1 MTPRI
6 TPKKNQPSGLPDDRR
21 NPQSDNSA
29 HEREMEAELHSI
41 YDSADDAKPDMTR
54 LVQVR
59 HSAFKKFLVGLTVF
73 FAVLAAVSWAGVF
86 FFSPTA
92 TKFGGEGVTVDVEGP
107 TEVKSGDTVTYAVH
121 YKNAERVALGT
132 ASMELRLPKEFKLL
146 SADPAGEEN
155 SWKIGSVA
163 PGKDGLITVKGV
175 VLAPMSKELTLQA
188 ILTYRPADFNSEFQK
203 VSTKGMTI
211 TDSVLDMQVGGP
223 AKVLP
228 GDKVAL
234 TYTYKNNAASDFEH
248 LKVHADYPANFIPE
262 KATPPSADTDLKVW
276 DVAKLKAGDTGKITV
291 EGSFASD
298 AEGKTDFKGSIGFLD
313 ADEAFQLQKEGTFST
328 DVIKGDLVTALIL
341 NGKSEDQPVRF
352 GDTLRYAI
360 TYKNTGTAVLG
371 DVQLSATLDSTPAD
385 GLLQWKQLV
394 DKAGGTRSGNT
405 ITWTKKQIPSLGRV
419 NPGDQGTLDFEIP
432 FAATPPAGVKDGV
445 YQVASSVQAVI
456 ATIDET
462 DAGRTAKSSPV
473 VAKAVSDTA
482 LTAQLRYFNTDGIPV
497 GSGPLPPK
505 VDEAT
510 TYRAVIEVDNSLH
523 ELQDLKLTAKL
534 PSNVRFTGVSNVDAG
549 DLRFDAA
556 NSKMVWTLN
565 WLPTNIKK
573 LNITFDVAITP
584 GDDQRGKFPTVVDGI
599 IFEATDK
606 SNGFPMLLS
615 ASPLSTS
622 TDGDAQ
628 AAGKGRVQ

>member
-1 MTPRI
+1 MPPRTP
-6 TPKKNQPSGLPDDRR
+6 PKKNQPSGLPDDRR
-21 NPQSDNSA
+21 IPQPDNA
-29 HEREMEAELHSI
+29 EHEREVEAELHSI
-41 YDSADDAKPDMTR
+41 YDSTDEAKPDMTR

-86 FFSPTA
+86 FFSPAA

-107 TEVKSGDTVTYAVH
+107 GEVKSGDTVTYAIH
-121 YKNAERVALGT
+121 YRNDARVALGT
-132 ASMELRLPKEFKLL
+132 ASMEFRLPKEFKML
-146 SADPAGEEN
+146 SADPAGDN
-155 SWKIGSVA
+155 DSWKIGSVA

-175 VLAPMSKELTLQA
+175 VLAPMRKEMTLQA

-203 VSTKGMTI
+203 VTTKGMTV
-211 TDSVLDMQVGGP
+211 TDSVLDMQVNGP
-223 AKVLP
+223 PKVLP
-228 GDKVAL
+228 GDKVTL
-234 TYTYKNNAASDFEH
+234 TFAYKNNAASDFEH

-276 DVAKLKAGDTGKITV
+276 DVAKLKAGDAGKITV
-291 EGSFASD
+291 DGSFASD
-298 AEGKTDFKGSIGFLD
+298 AEGKLDIKGSIGFLD
-313 ADEAFQLQKEGTFST
+313 ADEAFQLQKEGAFST

-341 NGKSEDQPVRF
+341 NGKSQDQPVRF

-360 TYKNTGTAVLG
+360 TYKNTGSAVLG
-371 DVQLSATLDSTPAD
+371 DVQLSTMLDSAPAD

-394 DKAGGTRSGNT
+394 DKAGGIRSGNQ

-432 FAATPPAGVKDGV
+432 FAAGPVPGVKDGNF
-445 YQVASSVQAVI
+445 QVSASVQAAI
-456 ATIDET
+456 GTIDET
-462 DAGRTAKSSPV
+462 TAGRVAKSAPV

-482 LTAQLRYFNTDGIPV
+482 LSAELRYFNADGIPV

-510 TYRAVIEVDNSLH
+510 TYRVMLQIDNALH
-523 ELQDLKLTAKL
+523 DLQDLKLTAKL
-534 PSNVRFTGVSNVDAG
+534 PTNVRFTGVSNVDAG

-565 WLPTNIKK
+565 WLPINVKK
-573 LNITFDVAITP
+573 LNLSFDVAITP
-584 GDDQRGKFPTVVDGI
+584 GEDQRGKFPTVIDGI

-606 SNGFPMLLS
+606 NNGFPMLLS

-622 TDGDAQ
+622 TENDAQ